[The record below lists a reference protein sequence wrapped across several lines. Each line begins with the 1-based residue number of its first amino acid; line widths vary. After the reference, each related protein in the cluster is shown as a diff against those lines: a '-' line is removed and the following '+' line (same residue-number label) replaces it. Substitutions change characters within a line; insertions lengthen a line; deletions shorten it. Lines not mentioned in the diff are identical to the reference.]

1 MRRLA
6 KKFAASVLA
15 LTLVVAMGTQCFAAT
30 WSSYFG
36 ASEGWYEGA
45 TGSLTQNTAT
55 AFTANIDTI
64 GWGGVW
70 GAQVRQDKTLN
81 IKKGQKYTLSFTM
94 TSSKINHFVYIKVA
108 TGETVAYN
116 AWVQLKAGKAYKF
129 NQTFTAKADADTISF
144 GMGGDA
150 GDRIGVSTEPDAE
163 IRYAALP
170 NYQTLLAGADFTAA
184 TQIKVTNYKLT
195 EAKPAKVKLS
205 SVKANGGKKVTVK
218 FKKISGIKKYQIQYS
233 YKSNMKSAKNKTTT
247 KATYA
252 LKRLKKGKKVYVRV
266 RAVSGKLYGDWS
278 AKRSV
283 KVK

>member
-6 KKFAASVLA
+6 KKVAAAVMA
-15 LTLVVAMGTQCFAAT
+15 LTLVIAMGTQCFGAT
-30 WSSYFG
+30 WTSYFG

-45 TGSLTQNTAT
+45 EGSLSQNTAT

-70 GAQVRQDKTLN
+70 GAQVRQDGTLK

-94 TSSKINHFVYIKVA
+94 TSSNIDHFVYIKVA
-108 TGETVAYN
+108 TGETLAYN
-116 AWVQLKAGKAYKF
+116 TWVQLKAGKAYKF
-129 NQTFTAKADADTISF
+129 NQTFTAKANANSIAF

-170 NYQTLLAGADFTAA
+170 NYQTLLAGSDFTAA
-184 TQIKVTNYKLT
+184 TQIKVTNFKLT
-195 EAKPAKVKLS
+195 EAKPAKVKLN
-205 SVKANGGKKVTVK
+205 SVKAIKNKKVSVK
-218 FKKISGIKKYQIQYS
+218 FRKVSGIKKYQIQYS
-233 YKSNMKSAKNKTTT
+233 YKSSMKSAKKKITT
-247 KATYA
+247 KATYT
-252 LKRLKKGKKVYVRV
+252 LKGLTKGKKVYVRV

-278 AKRSV
+278 NKRSV